1 MPDIS
6 RTFARLSG
14 GGETASNGNRREAG
28 ETAGLRSRR
37 APPVTIPAPT
47 PLAPKPVVPAVAK
60 APAAVAKPVPTPIGK
75 SLLGAILGAVNQSPG
90 NTGSSRLSRAAV
102 RRAQLIGVQ
111 EKDIVTN
118 VDESGL

>member
-14 GGETASNGNRREAG
+14 GGETASNGNRREVGQNAG
-28 ETAGLRSRR
+28 PRSRR

-47 PLAPKPVVPAVAK
+47 PPKPKPVVPAVAK
-60 APAAVAKPVPTPIGK
+60 APVAVAKSVPTPIGQ
-75 SLLGAILGAVNQSPG
+75 SFIGAVNRSPG
-90 NTGSSRLSRAAV
+90 NTGITTISRRAVNRAA
-102 RRAQLIGVQ
+102 RAGVK
-111 EKDIVTN
+111 EKDIIVN